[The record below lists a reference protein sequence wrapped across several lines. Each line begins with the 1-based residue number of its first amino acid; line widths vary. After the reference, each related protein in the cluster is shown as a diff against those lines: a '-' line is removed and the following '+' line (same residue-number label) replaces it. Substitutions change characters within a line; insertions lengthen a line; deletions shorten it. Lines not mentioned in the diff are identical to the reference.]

1 MKPTRCLVPALL
13 SCALMIGCGSRQPAQ
28 PVAQQTPQQPLA
40 QTAQPLVGGQPGA
53 VQQQAAVPAQGSP
66 AAMPYPAQQ
75 PPAAPQYTAP
85 PPNNAPAQ
93 YAAPQNAAPAQY
105 QRVPSSAPASYPAST
120 RRVAPERES
129 ARPPL
134 ETISIPAGTS
144 IDVRL
149 LQTIDTKRN
158 RAGDPF
164 EATLSHG
171 IVVDE
176 QTVVP
181 RGTHFTGH
189 LIESKPSGRLK
200 GHAELSLSL
209 DSFELNG
216 RHYEIRT
223 THVGRASG
231 GHKKRNW
238 TLIGGGSGLGTALG
252 AIAGGPAGALIGAGA
267 GGGAGTLGAVFTGKK
282 NVRLPVETPLAF
294 MLRAPVTMAN

>member
-1 MKPTRCLVPALL
+1 
-13 SCALMIGCGSRQPAQ
+13 MIGCGSRQPAQ
-28 PVAQQTPQQPLA
+28 TVAQ
-40 QTAQPLVGGQPGA
+40 QTAQPLVGGQP
-53 VQQQAAVPAQGSP
+53 AAVPQQAPLPAQASP
-66 AAMPYPAQQ
+66 AAVSASA
-75 PPAAPQYTAP
+75 AAPQYAAP
-85 PPNNAPAQ
+85 PAYDAPSQ
-93 YAAPQNAAPAQY
+93 YAEPQSPAPPRY
-105 QRVPSSAPASYPAST
+105 QRVPSAAPSYPVSASNVPATRENAAPAP
-120 RRVAPERES
+120 RVA
-129 ARPPL
+129 
-134 ETISIPAGTS
+134 TFSIPAGTP

-149 LQTIDTKRN
+149 LETIDTKRN

-176 QTVVP
+176 QTVIP

-200 GHAELSLSL
+200 GRAELSLSL

-216 RHYEIRT
+216 RRYDIRT